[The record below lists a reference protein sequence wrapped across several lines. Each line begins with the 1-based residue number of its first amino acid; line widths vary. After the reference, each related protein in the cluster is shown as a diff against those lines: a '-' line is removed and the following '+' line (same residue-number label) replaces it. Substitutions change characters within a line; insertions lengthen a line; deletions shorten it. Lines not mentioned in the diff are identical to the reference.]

1 VLLREVEDYP
11 GEVDCLVEALSQV
24 GEVDCLG
31 EVEDFPVEALSQG
44 AVEAEWDLASVYHLI
59 QLVMCC
65 LMRII
70 AWS

>member
-1 VLLREVEDYP
+1 MEVENQKEAVDFP
-11 GEVDCLVEALSQV
+11 GEALSQV
-24 GEVDCLG
+24 EEVDYPV
-31 EVEDFPVEALSQG
+31 EVEDCPVEALIQV

>member
-1 VLLREVEDYP
+1 LHQEEVENREEVDYPVAALSLVEEVDYPVEVEDYP
-11 GEVDCLVEALSQV
+11 VEALSQV
-24 GEVDCLG
+24 
-31 EVEDFPVEALSQG
+31 

>member
-1 VLLREVEDYP
+1 LHREGVENRE
-11 GEVDCLVEALSQV
+11 EVDCPVEALSQV
-24 GEVDCLG
+24 EEIDCQG
-31 EVEDFPVEALSQG
+31 AVEDYLVEALSQG

>member
-1 VLLREVEDYP
+1 VENREEVDCPVEALSQVEEIDCQGAVEDY
-11 GEVDCLVEALSQV
+11 LVEALSQV
-24 GEVDCLG
+24 
-31 EVEDFPVEALSQG
+31 